1 MSGITEREQMAAS
14 LIFNKYDFD
23 QNGYLDIDEIEV
35 LIRDA
40 QEQMG
45 VKQKIT
51 DTELKNFMGKF
62 NSSKKGLISES

>member
-51 DTELKNFMGKF
+51 DT
-62 NSSKKGLISES
+62 